1 MSEVVHRWKNKE
13 KTRKKQ
19 KEGITKGHVELYGND
34 GCFNY
39 LDWGLVYEYIQMS
52 KLIKFYTLIMHI
64 LLY

>member
-39 LDWGLVYEYIQMS
+39 LDWGLVYEYIHV
-52 KLIKFYTLIMHI
+52 KTY
-64 LLY
+64 